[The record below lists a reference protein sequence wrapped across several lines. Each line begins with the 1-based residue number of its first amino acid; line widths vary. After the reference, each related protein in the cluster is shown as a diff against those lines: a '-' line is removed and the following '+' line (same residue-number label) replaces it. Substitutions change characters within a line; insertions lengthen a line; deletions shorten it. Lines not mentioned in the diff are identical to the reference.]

1 MSLHHQV
8 SDPRLSRVRRKYR
21 RAARLAGQI
30 TVLIGAPLFAAGC
43 SAGAPSLV
51 GVWQADDGS
60 GVKTIAE
67 DGSCTGMYYNAG
79 QPLDIGGGMTCTLG
93 SEEDDGA
100 YLLVVRQPPN
110 EASYLV
116 RFDGNDT
123 AVLMSQSGEPIV
135 TLERQ

>member
-1 MSLHHQV
+1 M
-8 SDPRLSRVRRKYR
+8 
-21 RAARLAGQI
+21 
-30 TVLIGAPLFAAGC
+30 
-43 SAGAPSLV
+43 
-51 GVWQADDGS
+51 WQPDDGS

-93 SEEDDGA
+93 SEENDGA
-100 YLLVVRQPPN
+100 YVLVVSQPPN

-123 AVLMSQSGEPIV
+123 AVVMSQSGEPLV